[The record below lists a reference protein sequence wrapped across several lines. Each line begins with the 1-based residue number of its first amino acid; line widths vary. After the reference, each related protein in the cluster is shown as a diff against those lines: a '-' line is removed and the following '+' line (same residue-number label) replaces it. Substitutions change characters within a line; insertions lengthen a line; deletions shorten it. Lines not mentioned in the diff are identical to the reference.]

1 MVILRG
7 EIYVAELGLPVGS
20 SPGFRRPVLVIQ
32 SDHFN
37 ASKINT
43 VIVAVITSNLGVSDA
58 PGNVFLGRADSG
70 LKKDSVLNVS
80 QVITV
85 DKSQLAERIG
95 KIRPSILKDVEE
107 GLRLVLKL

>member
-1 MVILRG
+1 MISRG
-7 EIYVAELGLPVGS
+7 EIYFAELGLPLGS
-20 SPGFRRPVLVIQ
+20 SPGFRRPVLVMG

-43 VIVAVITSNLGVSDA
+43 VIVVVITSNLNISKA

-85 DKSQLAERIG
+85 DKSQLAEKIG
-95 KIRPSILKDVEE
+95 KIRSSILKEVEE
-107 GLRLVLKL
+107 GLTLVLKL